1 MSEHVYSTPH
11 FHPHYHQSQWHLFS
25 CCLYLTVVTW
35 PLAFC
40 QGMYILHLIFIIT
53 ATRIYDS
60 CRLTLTILHII
71 IVTHRRYSLKLPLP
85 TSQTLLSASL
95 TCTHIGTASL
105 PLASP
110 QSIMSKRRHSS
121 PIQVTDVRRCLEFD
135 DWKAQRAAAEGF
147 RRTEDAVYDPTT
159 EALPDHPWY
168 ALDHELLR
176 STIIHMCNKLGRPI
190 KDSQIDD
197 PEILDLLGNL
207 ARATAIPHP
216 SKVNVAV
223 VGNQGVG
230 KSSVINALLNRD
242 LVDASASSSA
252 CTAFAT
258 IIQHKIDAKDDTD
271 VSDLKVTFLEIA
283 EIREFIEEHIRRYVD
298 VYTPGGI
305 IDNDATAQE
314 ADAANGVGTE
324 VADDEDPEIH
334 VSDSEFSDSELS
346 DASESPVSNKKP
358 QKKVS
363 KAEQKG
369 ADTAELFFRIIFNAH
384 RDITKEV
391 ELQNW
396 LNDPDLEDG
405 RFLDHCAKL
414 ASEHL
419 AQIQAEEGGSVEYN
433 NVKDSNLSVVRQ
445 HATTMWPLIKAV
457 SISTGS
463 VLLKNGI
470 RIMDLP
476 GGLDVISSISKMV

>member
-1 MSEHVYSTPH
+1 
-11 FHPHYHQSQWHLFS
+11 
-25 CCLYLTVVTW
+25 
-35 PLAFC
+35 
-40 QGMYILHLIFIIT
+40 
-53 ATRIYDS
+53 
-60 CRLTLTILHII
+60 
-71 IVTHRRYSLKLPLP
+71 
-85 TSQTLLSASL
+85 
-95 TCTHIGTASL
+95 
-105 PLASP
+105 
-110 QSIMSKRRHSS
+110 MSKRRHSS
-121 PIQVTDVRRCLEFD
+121 PIEVAEVRRCLVFD
-135 DWKAQRAAAEGF
+135 DWKAQQAATEGT
-147 RRTEDAVYDPTT
+147 RRTEVAVYDPIN

-168 ALDHELLR
+168 TLDQELLR
-176 STIIHMCNKLGRPI
+176 STIIQMCNKLGRPV

-197 PEILDLLGNL
+197 PEIGDLLRNL
-207 ARATAIPHP
+207 TRATMIPHP

-223 VGNQGVG
+223 VGSQGVG
-230 KSSVINALLNRD
+230 KSSIINALLNRD

-258 IIQHKIDAKDDTD
+258 NIQHKDDAKDDTD

-305 IDNDATAQE
+305 GDNEATAQE
-314 ADAANGVGTE
+314 AYAENGAGIE
-324 VADDEDPEIH
+324 VADDEDPEVDI
-334 VSDSEFSDSELS
+334 SDSDFS
-346 DASESPVSNKKP
+346 DASESPVSNKTP

-384 RDITKEV
+384 RDMIKEA

-396 LNDPDLEDG
+396 LNEADLEDG
-405 RFLDHCAKL
+405 RFLDRCAKL

-433 NVKDSNLSVVRQ
+433 NVKDSDLSVVRQ

-463 VLLKNGI
+463 VLLRNGI
-470 RIMDLP
+470 RFMDLP
-476 GGLDVISSISKMV
+476 GGLNVISSFRKYGLTLNRLRRSQPNPYSGCE

>member
-1 MSEHVYSTPH
+1 
-11 FHPHYHQSQWHLFS
+11 
-25 CCLYLTVVTW
+25 
-35 PLAFC
+35 
-40 QGMYILHLIFIIT
+40 
-53 ATRIYDS
+53 
-60 CRLTLTILHII
+60 
-71 IVTHRRYSLKLPLP
+71 
-85 TSQTLLSASL
+85 
-95 TCTHIGTASL
+95 
-105 PLASP
+105 
-110 QSIMSKRRHSS
+110 MSKRRHSS
-121 PIQVTDVRRCLEFD
+121 PIEVTEVRPCLVFD
-135 DWKAQRAAAEGF
+135 DWKAQQAATEGT

-168 ALDHELLR
+168 TLDQELLR
-176 STIIHMCNKLGRPI
+176 STIIHMCNKLGRPV

-197 PEILDLLGNL
+197 PEIVDLLRNL
-207 ARATAIPHP
+207 TRATAIPHP

-230 KSSVINALLNRD
+230 KSSIINALLNRD

-258 IIQHKIDAKDDTD
+258 IIQHKDDAKDDTD

-305 IDNDATAQE
+305 GHNDATVQE
-314 ADAANGVGTE
+314 ADAKI
-324 VADDEDPEIH
+324 ADNEDPEVDI
-334 VSDSEFSDSELS
+334 SDSDFS
-346 DASESPVSNKKP
+346 DASEIPVSNKTP

-363 KAEQKG
+363 KVEQKG
-369 ADTAELFFRIIFNAH
+369 ADTAELFFRIIFNGH

-396 LNDPDLEDG
+396 LNEADLEDG

-414 ASEHL
+414 ASEYL
-419 AQIQAEEGGSVEYN
+419 AQIQAEEGGSVEYS
-433 NVKDSNLSVVRQ
+433 NVKDSDLSVVRQ
-445 HATTMWPLIKAV
+445 DATTMWPLIKAV

-463 VLLKNGI
+463 VLLRNGI
-470 RIMDLP
+470 RFMDLP
-476 GGLDVISSISKMV
+476 GELNLISSIRKDGLTLNRLRRSQPNPYSGCE